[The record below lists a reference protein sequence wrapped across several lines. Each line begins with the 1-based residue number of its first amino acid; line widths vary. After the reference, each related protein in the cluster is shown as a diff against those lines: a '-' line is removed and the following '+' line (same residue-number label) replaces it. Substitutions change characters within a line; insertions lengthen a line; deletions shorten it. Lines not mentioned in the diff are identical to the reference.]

1 MTLLPICRIL
11 GIQLLLCFPLMAGA
25 QKNISVNNTYLA
37 NYDDGWSTLKHF
49 NTDDKNYIF
58 MGMKRGFNQNGE
70 NARICS
76 VDLDQGLSGMPIYEK
91 RWSEGWSSTEF
102 YTIAGQT
109 YMMRLKERRN
119 GNAGYNVQINRINR
133 NGTVGSRIKTYDWSE
148 GWTKVRTY
156 SIADKTYLFLLK
168 EHGTGRSGH
177 NVHIHFF
184 NDDGT
189 IGRRIFERKWTSGWT
204 SAEFFKNGNQ
214 AFLMRL
220 KARGYD
226 EPGFNVHIDR
236 VNSDGT
242 LGRRV
247 KSYAWSEGWT
257 NIKFFQ
263 LRGKPY
269 LILLKKEGYGSSGKN
284 LRIHPMNEDGSLGEC
299 VHEEKISEGWTTLE
313 PFDVRGQQFMLRLM
327 AKGRTSAGYNV
338 VLDRIQ

>member
-1 MTLLPICRIL
+1 MTFLPICRTL
-11 GIQLLLCFPLMAGA
+11 GILLFFCLSLMSDA
-25 QKNISVNNTYLA
+25 QKIVSVNDAFIATF
-37 NYDDGWSTLKHF
+37 DDDWSTLKHF
-49 NTDDKNYIF
+49 NTDDKTYIF
-58 MGMKRGFNQNGE
+58 MGMKHGTSQNGK
-70 NARICS
+70 NTRICS
-76 VDLDQGLSGMPIYEK
+76 VDTDRGFSSIPIYEK
-91 RWSEGWSSTEF
+91 RWSDGWSSTEF

-109 YMMRLKERRN
+109 YMMRLKERGN
-119 GNAGYNVQINRINR
+119 GNAGYNVHINRINR
-133 NGTVGSRIKTYDWSE
+133 NGTVGSRVKSYDWSE

-177 NVHIHFF
+177 NVHIHYF
-184 NDDGT
+184 NEDGT
-189 IGRRIFERKWTSGWT
+189 IGRRIYERKWSSGWT
-204 SAEFFKNGNQ
+204 SAEFYKNGNQ

-247 KSYAWSEGWT
+247 KSYTWSEGWT

-269 LILLKKEGYGSSGKN
+269 LILLKKEGYARSGKN
-284 LRIHPMNEDGSLGEC
+284 LRIHPMNVDGSLGEC
-299 VHEEKISEGWTTLE
+299 LYEEKISEGWTTLE
-313 PFDVRGQQFMLRLM
+313 PFDVRGQQFILRLM
-327 AKGRTSAGYNV
+327 SSGSTSAGRSV
-338 VLDRIQ
+338 ALDRIQ